1 MERGGWSSLTPRE
14 ISVRWWRGRR
24 EEKCRNIVALR
35 SGFRVCSSPGPG
47 EGEEGAWGW
56 CSSRDGKRRQ
66 GQRKGWS
73 EGRKGGA
80 VGKNQTC
87 RLNWG

>member
-1 MERGGWSSLTPRE
+1 MERGGCSSLIPRE
-14 ISVRWWRGRR
+14 ISVRWWQGRR
-24 EEKCRNIVALR
+24 EEKFRSIIALR
-35 SGFRVCSSPGPG
+35 SGFSVFDSPGPG
-47 EGEEGAWGW
+47 EGEEGAWGR
-56 CSSRDGKRRQ
+56 CSLRDGKRCQ

-87 RLNWG
+87 RLSWG